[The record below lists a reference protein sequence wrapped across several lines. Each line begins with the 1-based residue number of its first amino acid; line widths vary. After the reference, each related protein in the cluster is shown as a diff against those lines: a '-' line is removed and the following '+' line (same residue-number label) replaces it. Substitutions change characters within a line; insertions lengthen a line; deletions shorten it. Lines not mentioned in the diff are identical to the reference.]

1 MSRASVSSS
10 AGTHLAAARAD
21 PPGGETML
29 HLEDTERSTP
39 FHSRAID
46 AARALAELALERA
59 MDRDHETA
67 RNAIAD
73 ALVVL
78 DAADDPP
85 SAAGV
90 WIVLGEAL
98 LALYEGRRAQE
109 RFAAALVVLDPTND
123 VAGRARALLGI
134 GRALHMLGD
143 PAARTAYEQAGDLY
157 EDIGDDAAVRWI
169 DRELRAI
176 EAVIE
181 ESPRSFS
188 SSPRIL
194 IRNG

>member
-1 MSRASVSSS
+1 
-10 AGTHLAAARAD
+10 
-21 PPGGETML
+21 ML
-29 HLEDTERSTP
+29 HLEDTERATP
-39 FHSRAID
+39 FQARAID

-59 MDRDHETA
+59 VHRDHETA

-78 DAADDPP
+78 DAADDPS
-85 SAAGV
+85 SAARI

-98 LALYEGRRAQE
+98 LSLYEARRAQE
-109 RFAAALVVLDPTND
+109 RFAAALVVLDPTDD

-134 GRALHMLGD
+134 GRALHMLAD
-143 PAARTAYEQAGDLY
+143 PAARTAYEQAGDLF
-157 EDIGDDAAVRWI
+157 EDIGDEATVRWI

-176 EAVIE
+176 EAVME